1 MRSAS
6 LACNQGRISRAFNP
20 SRDGESM
27 EKRIIVGL
35 NGASG
40 IIYGNRTLMHL
51 RDIEDLVCAAPP
63 NACGVGDG

>member
-1 MRSAS
+1 
-6 LACNQGRISRAFNP
+6 
-20 SRDGESM
+20 M